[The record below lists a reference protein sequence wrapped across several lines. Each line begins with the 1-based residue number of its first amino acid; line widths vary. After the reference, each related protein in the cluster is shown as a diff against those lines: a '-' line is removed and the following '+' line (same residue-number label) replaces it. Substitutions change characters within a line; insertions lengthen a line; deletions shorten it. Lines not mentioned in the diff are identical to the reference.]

1 MAKALTVKQLNF
13 VMPDRPGLLS
23 AITTA
28 IAGAKVNITSICAYG
43 IEGKAY
49 FMLVTGS
56 NAKAKKVLAPL
67 GAVFTTE
74 HEGVFG
80 VNLPNRPG
88 ELQKVAKVIADAGIN
103 INYMYGTA
111 SSGKTSTCIFSTSD
125 DKKAIRA
132 INR

>member
-1 MAKALTVKQLNF
+1 MAKALTLKQLNF
-13 VMPDRPGLLS
+13 VMPDSPGLLS

-28 IAGAKVNITSICAYG
+28 LTGAKVNIISICAYG

-49 FMLVTGS
+49 FMLVTDS

-67 GAVFTTE
+67 GAAFTTE

-80 VNLPNRPG
+80 VNMPNKPG
-88 ELQKVAKVIADAGIN
+88 ELQKVAKIIADAGIN
-103 INYMYGTA
+103 INYMYGTT
-111 SSGKTSTCIFSTSD
+111 SSVKTSTCIFSTSD